1 MILKHYYYIANSTVG
16 MNARIEKVLSDH
28 PTYRYAGYSMTI
40 SATGE
45 LQIVLD
51 FIEI

>member
-1 MILKHYYYIANSTVG
+1 MILKHHYYTVNSTVG

-28 PTYRYAGYSMTI
+28 PTFRYAGYSMAI
-40 SATGE
+40 FESGE